1 MPQRKLKSFNFLSR
15 FRRSKEVTEHSFSS
29 ADFTAQSRSS
39 MRKITGLVVVAIVLF
54 SVFFLYG
61 LQSSVKS
68 GEQLSD
74 IKDVY
79 FPVLEQIDATIV
91 NIDRIEGHMIQAV
104 MTGEAEVISNAREVY
119 TLTSNILIHIGEN
132 YPEQREAIAALQ
144 NQFEGY
150 FSFAEQTSQ
159 AILANGGKDEQG
171 QSVQMNQLLQELR
184 KQVVAF
190 REISYQNFLS
200 TLDESGHLSALNFYM
215 SIGVG
220 AINLMFMAI
229 LVYFIRLL
237 NRQNHSVSDS
247 LDQVA
252 TLLNNCGQ
260 GFFSFGTDLKVVGE
274 YSQACVDMLGE
285 IPTGQYADK
294 LLFPFSNDS
303 SKRKLMRSCIED
315 ALEANV
321 NKRKLMRSLIEDAM
335 QAEDP
340 ELVSMFLGLIP
351 TELVGNGRVLK
362 AQYIPIKTGFMV
374 VLTDVTVEVELKKK
388 AELESKQSAMI
399 LAAVTD
405 GPEFLA
411 TIDDFI
417 TFCQTGAEP
426 WLTEEVS
433 TLYRTIHTFKGSFNQ
448 FRFTH
453 VPTELH
459 QIEAFLQGLPCLHD
473 LLSDP
478 SADGILSIVFSAD
491 WIDLLNRDL
500 AVVTAALGD
509 NYFSRGGFITLQIEH
524 ARAFEQLATDLLR
537 NKEVKLEHEP
547 LLQELSQVRSI
558 SLHKELRDYSKLLQ
572 QVALQLE
579 KELTPL
585 EVIGDD
591 VRLDPDIYR
600 QFLLTLGHVMRN
612 AVDHGIEDPDSRYDK
627 GKHEAGTIRCVTQQ
641 IDNKFELIIQDD
653 GAGINEAALRLK
665 ASKTLSTDVENLS
678 LADLVFADGV
688 SSCEK
693 ASELSGRGVGMA
705 AVRQEVMRLG
715 GSVTVETAPEIGTR
729 FIFTIPLLK
738 DIAA

>member
-1 MPQRKLKSFNFLSR
+1 MPLRKFGYFFLSR
-15 FRRSKEVTEHSFSS
+15 FRRSKKSTEPSFSS

-39 MRKITGLVVVAIVLF
+39 MRKITGLVVIAIIMF

-68 GEQLSD
+68 SEQLSD

-104 MTGEAEVISNAREVY
+104 MTGEAEEISSAREVY
-119 TLTSNILIHIGEN
+119 TLTSNLLTHIGEN
-132 YPEQREAIAALQ
+132 YPEQHEAIVALQ

-159 AILANGGKDEQG
+159 ALLANGGKDELG

-184 KQVVAF
+184 QHVVAF
-190 REISYQNFLS
+190 REISYQNFLN
-200 TLDESGHLSALNFYM
+200 TLNESGHSSALNFYM

-220 AINLMFMAI
+220 AINLLFMAI

-237 NRQNHSVSDS
+237 NRQNNSVSDS

-260 GFFSFGTDLKVVGE
+260 GFFSFGNDLKVVGE
-274 YSQACVDMLGE
+274 YSQACISMLGE
-285 IPTGQYADK
+285 IPTGKYADK

-303 SKRKLMRSCIED
+303 SKRKLMRACIED
-315 ALEANV
+315 ALEANLH
-321 NKRKLMRSLIEDAM
+321 KRKLMRSLIEDAI
-335 QAEDP
+335 QAENP
-340 ELVSMFLGLIP
+340 ALVAMFLGLIP

-374 VLTDVTVEVELKKK
+374 VLTDITNEVELKKK

-417 TFCQTGAEP
+417 AFCKAGPEP

-433 TLYRTIHTFKGSFNQ
+433 SLYRTIHTFKGSFNQ

-473 LLSDP
+473 LLSAD

-491 WIDLLNRDL
+491 WIELLNRDI
-500 AVVTAALGD
+500 AVVTSALGE
-509 NYFSRGGFITLQIEH
+509 NYFSRGGVISLQISN
-524 ARAFEQLATDLLR
+524 ARAFEQLAIDLLR
-537 NKEVKLEHEP
+537 NKEVKLEHES

-579 KELTPL
+579 KELMPL
-585 EVIGDD
+585 EIIGSD

-600 QFLLTLGHVMRN
+600 QFLLALGHVMRN
-612 AVDHGIEDPDSRYDK
+612 AVDHGIEDPDTRYDK
-627 GKHEAGTIRCVTQQ
+627 GKHEAGTIQCITEH
-641 IDNKFELIIQDD
+641 IGNEFKLIIKDD
-653 GAGINEAALRLK
+653 GAGINEAALRLR
-665 ASKTLSTDVENLS
+665 ASNTLSSDIQSLS

-688 SSCEK
+688 SSRET
-693 ASELSGRGVGMA
+693 ATDLSGRGVGMA
-705 AVRQEVMRLG
+705 AVRQEVLRLG
-715 GSVTVETAPEIGTR
+715 GNVTIETANDQGTQ
-729 FIFTIPLLK
+729 FIFRIPILK

>member
-1 MPQRKLKSFNFLSR
+1 MPQWKLKSFNFLSR

-104 MTGEAEVISNAREVY
+104 MTGEAEEISSAREVY
-119 TLTSNILIHIGEN
+119 TLTSNILTHIGEN

-190 REISYQNFLS
+190 RDISYQNFLS

-220 AINLMFMAI
+220 AINLLFMAI

-374 VLTDVTVEVELKKK
+374 VLSDITAEMELKKNV
-388 AELESKQSAMI
+388 ELENKHTAMI

-411 TIDDFI
+411 TIEDFVSFY
-417 TFCQTGAEP
+417 TAGPDP
-426 WLTEEVS
+426 WLTQDVAS
-433 TLYRTIHTFKGSFNQ
+433 LYRAIHTFKGSFNQ

-453 VPTELH
+453 VPAELH
-459 QIEAFLQGLPCLHD
+459 SIESTLQDMCNMQV
-473 LLSDP
+473 LLGDK
-478 SADGILSIVFSAD
+478 SADGIVQLVFTSHWKTLVNKDISIVQS
-491 WIDLLNRDL
+491 
-500 AVVTAALGD
+500 ALGED
-509 NYFSRGGFITLQIEH
+509 FFTRGGIIPIQIKQ
-524 ARAFEQLATDLLR
+524 ARAFEQLAFDLL
-537 NKEVKLEHEP
+537 NTKQVELEHAPILE
-547 LLQELSQVRSI
+547 ELAQVRYV
-558 SLHKELRDYSKLLQ
+558 SLHKELAGFEKLLQ
-572 QVALQLE
+572 QTAQKLE
-579 KELTPL
+579 KELEPL
-585 EVIGDD
+585 SINGDD

-600 QFLLTLGHVMRN
+600 QFILSLGHVMRN
-612 AVDHGIEDPDSRYDK
+612 AIDHGIEDPDSRYEK
-627 GKHEAGTIRCVTQQ
+627 GKNEAGTIRCKTQF
-641 IDNKFELIIQDD
+641 IADEFELIIEDD
-653 GAGINEAALRLK
+653 GAGINEAALRSR
-665 ASKTLSTDVENLS
+665 ASNTLAADVDSLS

-688 SSCEK
+688 SSRET
-693 ASELSGRGVGMA
+693 ATDLSGRGVGMA
-705 AVRQEVMRLG
+705 AVRSEVLRLG
-715 GSVTVETAPEIGTR
+715 GAISVDTAPDLGTQ
-729 FIFTIPLLK
+729 FIFRIPILK